1 MEGLTPKGNDERT
14 IRSLII
20 VMAIALSFL
29 AWGLLIFFSVGDKG
43 SPSWDFGI
51 VQDIPGE
58 SVYSTHGTVP
68 GTASEPDP
76 QHVSQKP
83 SQAEIEASNQ
93 KP

>member
-1 MEGLTPKGNDERT
+1 MENLTPNENDERT
-14 IRSLII
+14 TRSLVI
-20 VMAIALSFL
+20 VVAIAISFL
-29 AWGLLIFFSVGDKG
+29 VWGLFIFFSVGDKG

-58 SVYSTHGTVP
+58 SAYSTHP
-68 GTASEPDP
+68 SKAPEPEP

-83 SQAEIEASNQ
+83 ALAETEVKKG